1 MTQKE
6 LAGAAWRMVHKAN
19 AEELAALSVSEIARR
34 LMVNRSTLSRAFSAY
49 YPYFTL
55 RELLEMQK
63 ISKFDML
70 VMFNKVKTVKEALE
84 ILDIRDRNH
93 FIKRYKA
100 ARQRT
105 PGEFCKKCRKSHKEW
120 RRRFAE
126 MHGFC
131 DKNRPLKHLS

>member
-6 LAGAAWRMVHKAN
+6 LAKSAWRMVHKAD
-19 AEELAALSVSEIARR
+19 AEELAVLSVSEIARR
-34 LMVNRSTLSRAFSAY
+34 LLVNRSTLSRAFRAY

-70 VMFNKVKTVKEALE
+70 VMFNKAKTVKEALE

-93 FIKRYKA
+93 FVKRYKA
-100 ARQRT
+100 DRRRT

-120 RRRFAE
+120 KRSFAE

-131 DKNRPLKHLS
+131 DKIKALKH

>member
-6 LAGAAWRMVHKAN
+6 LARAAWRMVHRAD
-19 AEELAALSVSEIARR
+19 AVELATLSVSEIARR
-34 LMVNRSTLSRAFSAY
+34 LMVNRSTLSRAFSAC

-63 ISKFDML
+63 ISKFNML

-84 ILDIRDRNH
+84 ILDIRDPSH

-100 ARQRT
+100 ARRQT
-105 PGEFCKKCRKSHKEW
+105 PGQFCREWRKKHKEW
-120 RRRFAE
+120 KQNFLE
-126 MHGFC
+126 
-131 DKNRPLKHLS
+131 NRVFVTKTGH

>member
-6 LAGAAWRMVHKAN
+6 LARAAWRMVHRAD
-19 AEELAALSVSEIARR
+19 AEELATLSVSEIARR
-34 LMVNRSTLSRAFSAY
+34 LMVNRSTLSRAFIAY

-55 RELLEMQK
+55 RELLEIKK

-70 VMFNKVKTVKEALE
+70 VMFNKIKTVKEALE

-100 ARQRT
+100 ARLRT

-120 RRRFAE
+120 KRKLAE

-131 DKNRPLKHLS
+131 DKNRALKH